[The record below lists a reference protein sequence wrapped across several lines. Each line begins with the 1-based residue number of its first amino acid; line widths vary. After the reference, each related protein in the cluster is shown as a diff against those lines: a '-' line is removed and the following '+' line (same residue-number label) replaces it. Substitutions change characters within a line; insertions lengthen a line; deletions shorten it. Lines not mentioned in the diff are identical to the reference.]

1 MIKRGEQLPQSK
13 LTDDDVRLLRKCAAE
28 RERLRKEAN
37 ELSNKRLA
45 EKFEVHIHTIEKIL
59 QRSTWIHV

>member
-1 MIKRGEQLPQSK
+1 MIKRGQQLKHSK
-13 LTDDDVRLLRKCAAE
+13 LTDEDVRLLRKCAAE

-45 EKFEVHIHTIEKIL
+45 EKFDVHPRTIEKVL
-59 QRSTWIHV
+59 QGFTWFHV